1 MGHISQKQVV
11 YHNFTICSIILLHIS
26 TPHTNPDKIQKQLLT
41 YVIRHTEL
49 WQDVW
54 FFSVNWTRWQPSC
67 QQMISYH
74 PDCITNASVM
84 QHTWNC
90 FMKYT
95 SKSQNV
101 FSIYGEAFIAVHQ

>member
-49 WQDVW
+49 WQDV
-54 FFSVNWTRWQPSC
+54 
-67 QQMISYH
+67 
-74 PDCITNASVM
+74 
-84 QHTWNC
+84 
-90 FMKYT
+90 
-95 SKSQNV
+95 
-101 FSIYGEAFIAVHQ
+101 